1 MAAIDKTL
9 ADPTRPSRPILEAA
23 GLSDKRMID
32 AIADAR
38 SLRDS
43 GWYRAGRAQIRSL
56 VPTAV
61 DVDAA
66 QPKVT
71 LRSCLDL
78 SATVLHFQKDHKV
91 VPISASSSKRV
102 AFSAELR
109 FAARS
114 ATSTKMWFLTDEKAL
129 GSC

>member
-1 MAAIDKTL
+1 MAGIDKAL
-9 ADPTRPSRPILEAA
+9 ADPTRPSRPTLEAA
-23 GLSDKRMID
+23 GLSDKRMVD

-56 VPTAV
+56 IPSAV
-61 DVDAA
+61 DLTAE

-78 SATVLHFQKDHKV
+78 SATVLRFQTDQKV

-102 AFSAELR
+102 AFAAELR
-109 FAARS
+109 YATRP
-114 ATSTKMWFLTDEKAL
+114 ATSVKMWFLTDEKAL